1 MASNPVPMSAQMLDA
16 LKAVS
21 ERYHASHERRV
32 GHELQVVI
40 ACLGL
45 FAAVAAFRLSTS
57 FAGQSNPAFV
67 PVVLGSFLA
76 LCLLATVYLKTSAN
90 SNALDLEKAR
100 AADQDIVNY
109 LRTQAACPNIQAVV
123 DHNVESPS
131 KNRWIWEFLV
141 VWAGAGVSVTLML
154 AQR

>member
-1 MASNPVPMSAQMLDA
+1 MASNPVPMSAQVLDA

-21 ERYHASHERRV
+21 ERYHTSHERRV

-57 FAGQSNPAFV
+57 FAGQSNPAFI
-67 PVVLGSFLA
+67 PVVLGSFLG

-100 AADQDIVNY
+100 AADQVYHRSIITPVSS
-109 LRTQAACPNIQAVV
+109 RRGEISMTC
-123 DHNVESPS
+123 S
-131 KNRWIWEFLV
+131 
-141 VWAGAGVSVTLML
+141 GARPHPLNQYQRFQRGMTVSLH
-154 AQR
+154 